1 MLEESA
7 VVLRRPT
14 NRRRKNRG
22 RLHIVAAILQIAEEG
37 CRKTRIMYLGNLSFE
52 LLRKYLDILVKRG
65 LLEVQDRGEKIYRT
79 TEKGRHF
86 LQEFQELQ
94 RDSEVM
100 QSKRQAVER
109 YLTG

>member
-22 RLHIVAAILQIAEEG
+22 RLQIAEEG